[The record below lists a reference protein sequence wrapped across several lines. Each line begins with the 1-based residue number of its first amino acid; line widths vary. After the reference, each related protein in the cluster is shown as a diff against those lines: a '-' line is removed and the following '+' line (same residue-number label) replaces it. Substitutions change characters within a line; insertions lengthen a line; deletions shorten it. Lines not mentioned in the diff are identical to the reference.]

1 MIPNFGDVQQ
11 TILLPF
17 KSFYFPRYGDRLI
30 KKYMLCSNQIHLVKQ
45 TDGQMN
51 KLGRQ
56 PLQRIEQ
63 LPWLCCKI
71 FLEKNGIVQ
80 KVPGGVELM
89 TSKKKKS
96 H

>member
-1 MIPNFGDVQQ
+1 
-11 TILLPF
+11 
-17 KSFYFPRYGDRLI
+17 
-30 KKYMLCSNQIHLVKQ
+30 MLCSNQIHLVKQ

-89 TSKKKKS
+89 TSKKKNPIRYLPEQSCCFSRYTQEKDIN
-96 H
+96 